1 MKEAENVKVGSKSK
15 AARNERRKA
24 LATTLNALSVAG
36 LITTAVQPVI
46 AGQFKPVQAG
56 VAVFAFVVAQALL
69 YYILGRME
77 D

>member
-1 MKEAENVKVGSKSK
+1 MNEPDEPRPRSGR

-36 LITTAVQPVI
+36 LIAAGVQPVV
-46 AGQFKPVQAG
+46 AGRFEPVQAG